1 MINLDNIN
9 TIIISLTALL
19 TSICGLLVTFKK
31 VKKEVEETIPAKIKK
46 QTNADLEI
54 INKMEYSKEI
64 LGADRVQIYDFHNG
78 GHYANGRSALKTSC
92 TYEVVRAGVKKCQRE
107 LQAVPLSCIPHFV
120 DELLRNN
127 SLEVNNLEDI
137 INQMPATY
145 SLKKEQSIKSFFDV
159 VLENDSGEPIGF
171 LGIQYT
177 RGIHK
182 VYTEQE
188 KKEILKLK
196 FFVEEKLKK

>member
-1 MINLDNIN
+1 MDNIN

-31 VKKEVEETIPAKIKK
+31 VKKEVEETIPARIKK

-54 INKMEYSKEI
+54 INKMEYAKEI

-145 SLKKEQSIKSFFDV
+145 SLKREQSIKSFYDV

>member
-1 MINLDNIN
+1 MDNIN

-54 INKMEYSKEI
+54 INKMEYAKEI

-145 SLKKEQSIKSFFDV
+145 SLKKEQSIKSFYDV

>member
-1 MINLDNIN
+1 MDNIN

-54 INKMEYSKEI
+54 INKMEYAKEI

-145 SLKKEQSIKSFFDV
+145 SLKREQSIKSFYDV
-159 VLENDSGEPIGF
+159 VLENDSGDPIGF